1 MVNELIK
8 NNADVLTR
16 ELQWFS
22 DVVDTRLNL
31 YFGKESDYSSI
42 FNVTPQVHPEADA
55 PYVRFIDHYKMN
67 LAERIVLMLALV
79 PHIMPQLLDKLFVIN
94 ADYNKGFTEFGGL
107 KATTHGGFL
116 PTGETALFLLSG
128 TDLSHRFAYTMMF
141 EGGHFFSAHNILKLQ
156 PVANDEPKLSGALCL
171 NKEFLDQFTTGQI
184 SKPNFSIDFPAKLIS
199 TQLEWDDLVLPE
211 KTLYQIDEIK
221 AWVEHSHTLLNDW
234 GMKKK
239 IKPGFK
245 CLFYGPSGTGK
256 TLTACLLG
264 KHYDMDVYRVDLS
277 MMISKYIGETEKN
290 LSKVFDSAEYKNWIL
305 FFDEAEALFGKRTG
319 VSDAHDR
326 YANQEVSYLLQ
337 RIEDFNGVVI
347 LASNLKSNIDEAFTR
362 RFNSIIYFPMPDE
375 NERYRLWQAAF
386 PEKIKLEDTINIK
399 HLSSKYELTGATIMN
414 IGSYSSLMALAHSH
428 EEIKFNDVEQGI
440 KKELMKEG
448 KLV

>member
-1 MVNELIK
+1 MVGELIK
-8 NNADVLTR
+8 KNADVLTR

-22 DVVDTRLNL
+22 EVVDTRLDL
-31 YFGKESDYSSI
+31 YFGNETEYSSV
-42 FNVTPQVHPEADA
+42 FNVKPQIHPEEDT
-55 PYVRFIDHYKMN
+55 PYVRFINHYEMN
-67 LAERIVLMLALV
+67 PAERIVLVLAIV
-79 PHIMPQLLDKLFVIN
+79 PHIMPQLLDKFLISN
-94 ADYNKGFTEFGGL
+94 SSYNKGFTEFGGL
-107 KATTHGGFL
+107 KGATHGGFI

-128 TDLSHRFAYTMMF
+128 TDLNQRFSFSSMF
-141 EGGHFFSAHNILKLQ
+141 EGDHYFSAHNILKLQ
-156 PVANDEPKLSGALCL
+156 PVSNGEPILSGALLL
-171 NKEFLDQFTTGQI
+171 NKEFLDQFTTGRI
-184 SKPNFSIDFPAKLIS
+184 SKPNFSIDFPAKLIN
-199 TQLEWDDLVLPE
+199 TQLEWNDLVLPE
-211 KTLYQIDEIK
+211 KTLDQIDEIK
-221 AWVEHSHTLLNDW
+221 AWVQHSHTLLNDW

-239 IKPGFK
+239 IRPGFK
-245 CLFYGPSGTGK
+245 SLFYGPSGTGK

-264 KHYDMDVYRVDLS
+264 KHYNMDVYRVDLS

-290 LSKVFDSAEYKNWIL
+290 LSKVFDSAEYKSWIL

-319 VSDAHDR
+319 VGDAHDR

-362 RFNSIIYFPMPDE
+362 RFNSIIYFPIPDE

-386 PEKIKLEDTINIK
+386 PEKIKLEEKINIK
-399 HLSSKYELTGATIMN
+399 QLSSKFELTGATIMN

-428 EEIKFNDVEQGI
+428 DEIKYHDVELGI